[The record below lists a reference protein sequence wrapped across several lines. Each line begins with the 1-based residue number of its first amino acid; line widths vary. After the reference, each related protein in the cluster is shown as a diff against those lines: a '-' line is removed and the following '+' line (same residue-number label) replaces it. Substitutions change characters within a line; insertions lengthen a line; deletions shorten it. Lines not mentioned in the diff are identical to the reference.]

1 MTASAST
8 PRQTWRYK
16 AEFPDGRVVDGEV
29 VASDEA
35 AAVRQVRALGAT
47 PVRLSRAAAGNSILA
62 RRNTLKPAET
72 LSLVRG
78 LADLLCA
85 GVPLRTALQ
94 SLAARER
101 RSVQKAMLERLD
113 QRVRAGEALSK
124 ALAIDPARPPAIF
137 VALAEAGEASGE
149 LGPVLR
155 DLAERLETEH
165 ALREDIKGQLA
176 YPAFVAAITVI
187 TLLGLAHF
195 VLPQFDALFVG
206 QATAPP
212 PETAF
217 VLKMGASLRSWGHW
231 MPVFAVLA
239 FLIIKTAAR
248 PFVVELERAALAI
261 PIAGATFM
269 RLQAARYCRTLGQ
282 LLKAGYALARA
293 EPVARGVLTSQ
304 LARRRLGE
312 VAETVRAGG
321 RFGEAVRRHAALPDE
336 FISLIEVGEQTG
348 ELPDMLIR
356 SAALADADAA
366 RTIKKAS
373 ELISPMLIVLL
384 ALCVLVVIVSI
395 LIGVLS
401 LNEVVYS

>member
-1 MTASAST
+1 MTASVTA

-16 AEFPDGRVVDGEV
+16 AEFPDGRVIDGEV

-35 AAVRQVRALGAT
+35 AAARQVRALGAT
-47 PVRLSRAAAGNSILA
+47 PVRLRRAGATGSILT
-62 RRNTLKPAET
+62 RRSTLKPVET
-72 LSLVRG
+72 VSLVRG

-101 RSVQKAMLERLD
+101 RPVAKAMLERLD
-113 QRVRAGEALSK
+113 QRVRAGEALSE
-124 ALAIDPARPPAIF
+124 ALQADPARPPAVL

-149 LGPVLR
+149 LGPVLG

-206 QATAPP
+206 QATPPP

-217 VLKMGASLRSWGHW
+217 VLQLGAFLRAWGHW
-231 MPVFAVLA
+231 MPVGVVLLV
-239 FLIIKTAAR
+239 LIIKAAAK
-248 PFVVELERAALAI
+248 PFMVELERAALSI
-261 PIAGATFM
+261 PVAGATYM

-304 LARRRLGE
+304 LARRRLAE
-312 VAETVRAGG
+312 VAESVRAGG
-321 RFGEAVRRHAALPDE
+321 RFGDAVRRHSALPDE

-356 SAALADADAA
+356 SAGLADADAA

-384 ALCVLVVIVSI
+384 ALCVLAVIVSI